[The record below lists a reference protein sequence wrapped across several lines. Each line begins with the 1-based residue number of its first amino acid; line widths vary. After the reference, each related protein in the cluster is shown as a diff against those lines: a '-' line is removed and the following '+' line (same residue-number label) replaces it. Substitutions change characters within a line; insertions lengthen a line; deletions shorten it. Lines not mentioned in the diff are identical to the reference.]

1 MAKILLWMVA
11 ELVGKMIK
19 EAEFYRILDEVV
31 PGGSFGEVKS
41 SKERQLYL
49 TRLSMDGLKEMHE
62 YSTDERLYEYFEF
75 KPFNTIGDTEK
86 YLKKLINLEG
96 NKILERTAVA
106 WFVRR
111 IDDAKL
117 IGTSRLVNIDY
128 KRQSVEWGYG
138 INPELW
144 GEGYIFEIQEFL
156 KKYVFEKLKLNRL
169 FGSTMVEN
177 VRVIASIKIAGFKQE
192 GISRDYY
199 CDSDGLFHDAWN
211 YSMLAQDHF
220 INQQQV
226 ENENSNECI
235 TKMAIVDIIA
245 KELNTHTVNGNSDMS
260 SISNWD
266 SLSHISVILAIEKE
280 TGLSLTPKE
289 IAQSTSVENIYN
301 IVNNMK

>member
-1 MAKILLWMVA
+1 MEAG
-11 ELVGKMIK
+11 LVGKMIK

-41 SKERQLYL
+41 SQERQLYL
-49 TRLSMDGLKEMHE
+49 TRISMDGLREMHK
-62 YSTDERLYEYFEF
+62 YSVDERLYEYFEF
-75 KPFNTIGDTEK
+75 EPFKTISDTEK
-86 YLKKLINLEG
+86 YLKKLIDIEG
-96 NKILERTAVA
+96 DKISGRTAIA

-111 IDDAKL
+111 IKDKKMV
-117 IGTSRLVNIDY
+117 GTSRLVNIDY
-128 KRQSVEWGYG
+128 NRKSVEWGYG
-138 INPELW
+138 IDPELW
-144 GEGYIFEIQEFL
+144 GEGYIFEIQELL

-177 VRVIASIKIAGFKQE
+177 VRVIASLKVAGFKQE
-192 GISRDYY
+192 GISRGYY
-199 CDSDGLFHDAWN
+199 CDSDGIFHDAWN

-220 INQQQV
+220 INKQQV

-235 TKMAIVDIIA
+235 TKKAIAEIIA
-245 KELNTHTVNGNSDMS
+245 KELNTNTVNGKSDMS

-280 TGLSLTPKE
+280 IGFSFTPKE